1 MTSET
6 RSPRSEYESRLA
18 ARRDTLTRAET
29 GHRRL
34 GTFRLLTAL
43 VTGGILWLALSQ
55 HLSLGYLAIP
65 AAIFLV
71 LVISHSRLDRA
82 RKVAQRAVDYYTRA
96 LDRVNDKW
104 TASGETGERFRD
116 AAHPYAD
123 DLDLFGTGSLFQ
135 LLSTARTTAGEATL
149 AGWLA
154 APANQEEILDR
165 QAAVDEL
172 RNRLDLREDLALL
185 GQDFRASGHPNALAQ
200 WGAAPAIPFPAWIRF
215 VAPVFALTA
224 LGLLI
229 AMFAA
234 DLKDPRIRI
243 AFILTAVLEGL
254 VVLPLRERI
263 AKVVLAVGQPGHD
276 LALLAQVLKRLE
288 AERFASPKLGRL
300 RARLDVAGQPASH
313 RIAKLERLIE
323 LLDSRDN
330 LVMRLVGPLLLW
342 TTQLAMA
349 IEAWRA
355 VSGASIAGWVSAVG
369 EMEALSSLA
378 CYAYEH
384 PNDPFP
390 EIAAQGPL
398 FDARAMAHPLLP
410 ESRSIRN
417 DLHLSDSMGLIVI
430 SGSNMSGKST
440 LLRTT
445 GVNAVLALAGAP
457 VRAEALTISTLQ
469 LGASIRINDSLQAGA
484 SRFYAEITRLRDI
497 LALADK
503 GPVLFLLDEL
513 LNGTNSHDRRIGAE
527 GVVRGLA
534 RRHAIGLVTTH
545 DLALAAIAD
554 SLAPAAANKHFE
566 DHLENGVMTFDYR
579 IQPGV
584 VEKSNALEL
593 MRAVGLDVDAGVETT
608 QSR

>member
-1 MTSET
+1 MD
-6 RSPRSEYESRLA
+6 SPARPPRTEYEVRLA
-18 ARRDTLTRAET
+18 ARRELLARAEA
-29 GHRRL
+29 GHQRL

-43 VTGGILWLALSQ
+43 VTAGILWLALSQ
-55 HLSLGYLAIP
+55 HLSLLYLAVP
-65 AAIFLV
+65 SGIFLV
-71 LVISHSRLDRA
+71 LVVFHSRLDRT
-82 RKVAQRAVDYYTRA
+82 RKVATRAVDYYERA
-96 LDRVNDKW
+96 LARLDNRWDE
-104 TASGETGERFRD
+104 SGATGDQFRD
-116 AAHPYAD
+116 PAHPYAE
-123 DLDLFGTGSLFQ
+123 DLDLFGKGSVFH
-135 LLSTARTTAGEATL
+135 LLNIARTTAGEATL
-149 AGWLA
+149 AHWLSS
-154 APANQEEILDR
+154 PAKLAEILAR

-185 GQDFRASGHPNALAQ
+185 GQDFRAAGHPDALAH
-200 WGAAPAIPFPAWIRF
+200 WGAGEAIPFPGWMRF
-215 VAPVFALTA
+215 VAPVLAASA

-234 DLKDPRIRI
+234 DLSDPKLRI
-243 AFILTAVLEGL
+243 AFILTAAVEGL
-254 VVLPLRERI
+254 LVLPLRDRI

-288 AERFASPKLGRL
+288 AERFGTPKLAEL
-300 RARLDVAGQPASH
+300 RARLDIADKPASE
-313 RIAKLERLIE
+313 RIATLERLIE

-349 IEAWRA
+349 IESWRSA
-355 VSGASIAGWVSAVG
+355 SGAAIAGWVSAVG
-369 EMEALSSLA
+369 EMEALNSLA

-390 EIAAQGPL
+390 SIAAEGTV
-398 FDARAMAHPLLP
+398 FEAKMMAHPLLP

-417 DLHLSDSMGLIVI
+417 DLTLSENMRLIVI

-445 GVNAVLALAGAP
+445 GVNTVLALAGGT
-457 VRAEALTISTLQ
+457 VRAERLTVSPLQ

-484 SRFYAEITRLRDI
+484 SRFYAEITRLRDV
-497 LALADK
+497 LAFADL

-527 GVVRGLA
+527 GVVRGLVK
-534 RRHAIGLVTTH
+534 RNAIGLVTTH

-554 SLAPAAANKHFE
+554 SLGQQAANKHFE

-579 IQPGV
+579 IHPGV

-593 MRAVGLDVDAGVETT
+593 MRAVGLDVELT
-608 QSR
+608 